1 MLVTSLLAAA
11 IVSTGVWQGDS
22 VDVVSFDVLNAPTTF
37 TVLAWGDVDGQYLL
51 PVLEMVNAQDEVVV
65 AEGGPGVCAFGW
77 GGCSFGTASVDP
89 GRYTFYGY
97 LDGFAET
104 THNTYRWEIQA
115 MNEASSIQR
124 VAPVSL
130 PHSAP
135 AQVPEPATYVL
146 TLAGLLALMLVTGG
160 NRSLGARL

>member
-51 PVLEMVNAQDEVVV
+51 PVFEMLDRHDEVVV

-77 GGCSFGTASVDP
+77 GGCSFGTASVNP

-115 MNEASSIQR
+115 MNEN
-124 VAPVSL
+124 VSL
-130 PHSAP
+130 QLVPSASP
-135 AQVPEPATYVL
+135 RTLAVPEPATYL
-146 TLAGLLALMLVTGG
+146 LMLAGLLAALRVKRGY
-160 NRSLGARL
+160 RW

>member
-11 IVSTGVWQGDS
+11 IVTTGVWQGDS
-22 VDVVSFDVLNAPTTF
+22 VDVVRFDVLDAPTAF
-37 TVLAWGDVDGQYLL
+37 NVLAWGDVDGQYLL

-77 GGCSFGTASVDP
+77 GGCSFGTASVNP

-97 LDGFAET
+97 LDGFPYT

-124 VAPVSL
+124 VVD
-130 PHSAP
+130 SAP
-135 AQVPEPATYVL
+135 RTLAVPEPATYLLMLV
-146 TLAGLLALMLVTGG
+146 GLLALLALKRGY
-160 NRSLGARL
+160 RW